1 MSRNTEAIPTPAND
15 YLSPS
20 VNSAEAKKPFLFTL
34 RKKNSR
40 AQMPLGSLTAPDVLT
55 NPALGSLSTG
65 SSAFTFLLR

>member
-1 MSRNTEAIPTPAND
+1 MSLNTEAIPTPAND
-15 YLSPS
+15 YLSP
-20 VNSAEAKKPFLFTL
+20 SAEAKKPFLFTL

-40 AQMPLGSLTAPDVLT
+40 AQMPLGSLTAPDALT